1 MYLRVQS
8 AVQKTAE
15 ELKKQQVRDAEE
27 RQKYLASRVPQ
38 LNIDGLDQCKQTTDT
53 VSQKLAYMPIGLMLH
68 VAGTNFDT
76 FW

>member
-53 VSQKLAYMPIGLMLH
+53 VSQKLA
-68 VAGTNFDT
+68 
-76 FW
+76 